1 MKSLY
6 VTSVEPHSGKTA
18 ACLAIGRRLQEE
30 GHCVKYMKPLSL
42 QPFRVD
48 GKLADEDAAF
58 AKEILKLDEELW
70 QLSPVIVTTDSLR
83 RQISQSTTEDMI
95 ARVKADCEQIIV
107 GCEILLLEGG
117 GSLREG
123 YVMGLPPV
131 QVARELGSKALVI
144 VRYHSEV
151 QLLDDALAAKNRL
164 GDALIG
170 VIMNRVPEDALSF
183 IDEMA
188 RPYLEGNGIAVFG
201 VLPEVRGLEALSVQ
215 EIIDTL
221 NADVLTNLVNPQGLV
236 ENLTV
241 GAMTAEAALSRFRR
255 QVNKAVITG
264 GDRTDIQ
271 LAALETSTTCLI
283 LTGNMRPSP
292 LIIKQADQ
300 FGVPVLL
307 VRENTMETIEMLDRI
322 FGKTRLGQAAKLH
335 QYEQLLAEHSDFQR
349 LYKALELK

>member
-6 VTSVEPHSGKTA
+6 VTSVESHSGKTA
-18 ACLAIGRRLQEE
+18 ACLALAKKLKED

-42 QPFRVD
+42 QPYRIA

-58 AKEILKLDEELW
+58 AKEVLHLSEEPWELSSVVVTSDVLRK
-70 QLSPVIVTTDSLR
+70 QLSAATQADLL
-83 RQISQSTTEDMI
+83 EK
-95 ARVKADCEQIIV
+95 VKADATHLIA

-123 YVMGLPPV
+123 YVMGLPTPA
-131 QVARELGSKALVI
+131 VAAALGSTVLVI
-144 VRYHSEV
+144 IRYRSEV
-151 QLLDDALAAKNRL
+151 QLIDDALASRTRL
-164 GDALIG
+164 GESMCG
-170 VIMNRVPEDALSF
+170 VIINRVPDDALPFVSD
-183 IDEMA
+183 IA
-188 RPYLEGNGIAVFG
+188 REYLEAHNIPVFG
-201 VLPEVRGLEALSVQ
+201 VLPETRSLEALTVQ
-215 EIIDTL
+215 ELIDVL
-221 NADVLTNLVNPQGLV
+221 NAEVLTNLVNPDALV

-255 QVNKAVITG
+255 AVNKAVITG

-307 VRENTMETIEMLDRI
+307 VRDNTMEAIEKIERV
-322 FGKTRLGQAAKLH
+322 FGKTRLGQAAKL
-335 QYEQLLAEHSDFQR
+335 QRYEELLASHANLGR
-349 LYKALELK
+349 LYKAIGI

>member
-6 VTSVEPHSGKTA
+6 ITSVEPHSGKTA
-18 ACLAIGRRLQEE
+18 ACLAIGRQLQSE

-42 QPFRVD
+42 QPFRVS

-58 AKEILKLDEELW
+58 AKEILKLEEEPW
-70 QLSPVIVTTDSLR
+70 QLSPVIVTSDSLR
-83 RQISQSTTEDMI
+83 RYISGDRAEDLITKIKTE
-95 ARVKADCEQIIV
+95 CEQLIT

-123 YVMGLPPV
+123 YVIGLPTV
-131 QVARELGSKALVI
+131 QVARELGSKVLAI

-151 QLLDDALAAKNRL
+151 QLLDDALAAKTRL
-164 GDALIG
+164 GDLFIG
-170 VIMNRVPEDALSF
+170 VIMNRVPGEALNF

-188 RPYLEGNGIAVFG
+188 RPFLEEKGVAIFG
-201 VLPEVRGLEALSVQ
+201 VLPEVRGLESLMVQ
-215 EIIDTL
+215 EIIDVL
-221 NADVLTNLVNPQGLV
+221 NAEVLTNLVNPQGLV

-322 FGKTRLGQAAKLH
+322 FGKTRLGQAAKLQ
-335 QYEQLLAEHSDFQR
+335 QYEQLLVEHADFRR
-349 LYKALELK
+349 LYKALELN